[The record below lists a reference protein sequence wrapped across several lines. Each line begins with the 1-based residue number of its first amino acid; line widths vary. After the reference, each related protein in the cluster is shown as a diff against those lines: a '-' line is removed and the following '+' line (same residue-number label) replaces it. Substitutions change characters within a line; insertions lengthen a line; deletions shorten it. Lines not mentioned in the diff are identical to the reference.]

1 MAEKQETNFQLLA
14 EHSADVICRVGLDMK
29 LLYVSPS
36 SFKVLGY
43 TPEEMLEM
51 PPYSLIVPED
61 VPALAAAANSNLAP
75 GAEPSLMAVRT
86 RTKSGKIIWV
96 EVSARVL
103 RDPGT
108 LEPLETIIILRDIT
122 ERKMLEE
129 KLSSLALTDELT
141 GLANRRA
148 FDQALDREWKRT
160 LREGSQISLLLLDVD
175 FFKSFN
181 DKYGHQ
187 VGDDC
192 LRAIAITLRTAL
204 RATDIPARYG
214 GEELAI
220 ILPSTDAPGAVEV
233 AEKVR
238 AAIEDLKFT
247 PSQPEAGT
255 SATASIGVA
264 TALARFGG
272 TTRMPE
278 SLLLAADTA
287 LYKAKR
293 EGRNR
298 IESTLLVA
306 SQDS

>member
-148 FDQALDREWKRT
+148 FDQALDRE
-160 LREGSQISLLLLDVD
+160 
-175 FFKSFN
+175 
-181 DKYGHQ
+181 
-187 VGDDC
+187 
-192 LRAIAITLRTAL
+192 
-204 RATDIPARYG
+204 
-214 GEELAI
+214 
-220 ILPSTDAPGAVEV
+220 
-233 AEKVR
+233 
-238 AAIEDLKFT
+238 
-247 PSQPEAGT
+247 
-255 SATASIGVA
+255 
-264 TALARFGG
+264 
-272 TTRMPE
+272 
-278 SLLLAADTA
+278 
-287 LYKAKR
+287 
-293 EGRNR
+293 
-298 IESTLLVA
+298 
-306 SQDS
+306 